1 MKKRNFINSLLQH
14 TRRPDGFLG
23 RMMLRGMN
31 NGHAPL
37 TRWGAAHIEWQPQWC
52 VLDIGCGGGATL
64 LRLLERCPDGM
75 VCGVD
80 ASPESVEFSR
90 RKTARYADRCSVE
103 QATADDLPYGD
114 RAFNAVTAFE
124 TVYFWGDL
132 HRAFAEVARVLKPG
146 GVFLVCCEMSNPG
159 NDTWTSRIEGMQV
172 FSPEEPER
180 RTGRQWIYGYRRL
193 PARQG
198 ELLRNGMHSRR
209 QTDCG
214 GIKGRKYPHASI
226 DRGSAVRRDPPYH
239 TKAGRTNGT
248 TSYCRIIHPATCS
261 RNPPRQRRRAGKK
274 TQRRGRPHLPG
285 NTSISEC
292 FSPKSR
298 GHPQAPPWHSR
309 TRDTHSAPGSSARMG
324 RAVTRPVRSSSA
336 RRVPASSGRSGV

>member
-23 RMMLRGMN
+23 RRMLRGMN

-172 FSPEEPER
+172 FSPEELSAALADSGF
-180 RTGRQWIYGYRRL
+180 TDIAVYRRGKENCCVTACT
-193 PARQG
+193 P
-198 ELLRNGMHSRR
+198 
-209 QTDCG
+209 D
-214 GIKGRKYPHASI
+214 GR
-226 DRGSAVRRDPPYH
+226 
-239 TKAGRTNGT
+239 
-248 TSYCRIIHPATCS
+248 
-261 RNPPRQRRRAGKK
+261 
-274 TQRRGRPHLPG
+274 G
-285 NTSISEC
+285 NTFYI
-292 FSPKSR
+292 
-298 GHPQAPPWHSR
+298 
-309 TRDTHSAPGSSARMG
+309 RMFF
-324 RAVTRPVRSSSA
+324 TEKQRSSSSPTMA
-336 RRVPASSGRSGV
+336 FTNQRYA

>member
-124 TVYFWGDL
+124 TVYFWPEL
-132 HRAFAEVARVLKPG
+132 AQNFREVYRVLKPG
-146 GVFLVCCEMSNPG
+146 GTFFICNEANG
-159 NDTWTSRIEGMQV
+159 ETAKDDKWTQI
-172 FSPEEPER
+172 
-180 RTGRQWIYGYRRL
+180 I
-193 PARQG
+193 
-198 ELLRNGMHSRR
+198 NGMTIYTDADLKVYLEQAGFGRVQSRKNK
-209 QTDCG
+209 
-214 GIKGRKYPHASI
+214 KGWM
-226 DRGSAVRRDPPYH
+226 
-239 TKAGRTNGT
+239 
-248 TSYCRIIHPATCS
+248 C
-261 RNPPRQRRRAGKK
+261 
-274 TQRRGRPHLPG
+274 
-285 NTSISEC
+285 
-292 FSPKSR
+292 
-298 GHPQAPPWHSR
+298 
-309 TRDTHSAPGSSARMG
+309 
-324 RAVTRPVRSSSA
+324 VTA
-336 RRVPASSGRSGV
+336 QK

>member
-132 HRAFAEVARVLKPG
+132 HRAFAEVARVLNRAEYSWS
-146 GVFLVCCEMSNPG
+146 V
-159 NDTWTSRIEGMQV
+159 
-172 FSPEEPER
+172 
-180 RTGRQWIYGYRRL
+180 
-193 PARQG
+193 AR
-198 ELLRNGMHSRR
+198 
-209 QTDCG
+209 
-214 GIKGRKYPHASI
+214 
-226 DRGSAVRRDPPYH
+226 
-239 TKAGRTNGT
+239 
-248 TSYCRIIHPATCS
+248 
-261 RNPPRQRRRAGKK
+261 
-274 TQRRGRPHLPG
+274 
-285 NTSISEC
+285 
-292 FSPKSR
+292 
-298 GHPQAPPWHSR
+298 
-309 TRDTHSAPGSSARMG
+309 
-324 RAVTRPVRSSSA
+324 
-336 RRVPASSGRSGV
+336 

>member
-114 RAFNAVTAFE
+114 RAFDAVTAFE

-132 HRAFAEVARVLKPG
+132 HRAFAEVARVLKPS
-146 GVFLVCCEMSNPG
+146 GVFLVC
-159 NDTWTSRIEGMQV
+159 
-172 FSPEEPER
+172 
-180 RTGRQWIYGYRRL
+180 
-193 PARQG
+193 
-198 ELLRNGMHSRR
+198 
-209 QTDCG
+209 
-214 GIKGRKYPHASI
+214 
-226 DRGSAVRRDPPYH
+226 
-239 TKAGRTNGT
+239 
-248 TSYCRIIHPATCS
+248 
-261 RNPPRQRRRAGKK
+261 
-274 TQRRGRPHLPG
+274 
-285 NTSISEC
+285 
-292 FSPKSR
+292 
-298 GHPQAPPWHSR
+298 
-309 TRDTHSAPGSSARMG
+309 
-324 RAVTRPVRSSSA
+324 
-336 RRVPASSGRSGV
+336 

>member
-114 RAFNAVTAFE
+114 RAFDAVTAFE

-172 FSPEEPER
+172 FSPEELSAALADSGFTDITVYRRGKENCCVTACTPDGR
-180 RTGRQWIYGYRRL
+180 RT
-193 PARQG
+193 A
-198 ELLRNGMHSRR
+198 E
-209 QTDCG
+209 
-214 GIKGRKYPHASI
+214 
-226 DRGSAVRRDPPYH
+226 
-239 TKAGRTNGT
+239 
-248 TSYCRIIHPATCS
+248 
-261 RNPPRQRRRAGKK
+261 
-274 TQRRGRPHLPG
+274 
-285 NTSISEC
+285 E
-292 FSPKSR
+292 
-298 GHPQAPPWHSR
+298 
-309 TRDTHSAPGSSARMG
+309 
-324 RAVTRPVRSSSA
+324 
-336 RRVPASSGRSGV
+336 

>member
-103 QATADDLPYGD
+103 QATADDLPYG
-114 RAFNAVTAFE
+114 
-124 TVYFWGDL
+124 
-132 HRAFAEVARVLKPG
+132 
-146 GVFLVCCEMSNPG
+146 
-159 NDTWTSRIEGMQV
+159 
-172 FSPEEPER
+172 
-180 RTGRQWIYGYRRL
+180 TG
-193 PARQG
+193 
-198 ELLRNGMHSRR
+198 HSM
-209 QTDCG
+209 
-214 GIKGRKYPHASI
+214 P
-226 DRGSAVRRDPPYH
+226 
-239 TKAGRTNGT
+239 
-248 TSYCRIIHPATCS
+248 
-261 RNPPRQRRRAGKK
+261 
-274 TQRRGRPHLPG
+274 
-285 NTSISEC
+285 
-292 FSPKSR
+292 
-298 GHPQAPPWHSR
+298 
-309 TRDTHSAPGSSARMG
+309 
-324 RAVTRPVRSSSA
+324 
-336 RRVPASSGRSGV
+336 